1 MLSITI
7 ERKRAQMLETAK
19 TFGMSSTQTL
29 KCSQELDRLLQLHLS
44 NQLRDRDYHLRK
56 IS

>member
-1 MLSITI
+1 MLTLTI
-7 ERKRAQMLETAK
+7 ERKREQMLEIAK
-19 TFGMSSTQTL
+19 IHGISSEETI

-44 NQLRDRDYHLRK
+44 NQLRDRNMRFKK

>member
-1 MLSITI
+1 MLSLTI

-19 TFGMSSTQTL
+19 IYGMSSTETL
-29 KCSQELDRLLQLHLS
+29 KCSQELDRLLHLHLS
-44 NQLRDRDYHLRK
+44 NQLRDRRVELKK

>member
-1 MLSITI
+1 MLLLSI

-19 TFGMSSTQTL
+19 THGMSSSETL
-29 KCSQELDRLLQLHLS
+29 KCSQELDRLIQLHLA
-44 NQLRDRDYHLRK
+44 NQVRARNSSLQK

>member
-1 MLSITI
+1 MLSLTI

-19 TFGMSSTQTL
+19 IHGMSSTETL

-44 NQLRDRDYHLRK
+44 NQLRDRNRAFKK

>member
-1 MLSITI
+1 MLSLTI

-19 TFGMSSTQTL
+19 LHGMSSTETL

-44 NQLRDRDYHLRK
+44 NQLRDRNMSFQK